1 MHDLVND
8 LASFV
13 SGEFCLRMD
22 DGSLKGITKKTRHL
36 SCLTSKSHDVKKLEE
51 YLSENK
57 VLRTL
62 LFESLLFA
70 KQSLANLEQYLQGMG
85 CLRVLSLS
93 NPVQISYAII
103 PITTSLDLI
112 GNLKLLKYLNLSST
126 DIKELPDTI
135 CNLYN
140 LQSLLLSECR
150 RLYRLS
156 SSIGNLKHLRY
167 LNLAMCSE
175 IKEIPDSLCDLHDL
189 HTLILTNC
197 NSLSRLPTDM
207 SRLVNLHYLYFFGTA
222 VREMPP
228 QMGKLKHLQCLGP
241 AFLVDKNGGCNIRE
255 LGNLH
260 DLRGSL
266 TIENLEN
273 IMNAGDVREAKLKD
287 KRYLTEV
294 ELQWRGQ
301 TDDSEKAREVL
312 DGLQPHT
319 NVQTLRISNYQGTS
333 FPSWIGHQSF
343 SHIISLSLSGCRNC
357 YLLPPL
363 GQLPSLK
370 NLRIWGFEMV
380 ERIRDEFYYSCG
392 SNSSSGSSFMI
403 NAPVLVPFKSLESL
417 YLNGFSELREWKE
430 WSLTMG
436 GGEGT
441 GAFPQLKMLQLSC
454 CPKINGDS
462 LPSNFPSHTTLL
474 ISEGCQRLVTSLQS
488 HQLPWLGELKLYCCS
503 GVVSFPPQGGL
514 PSNIHTILIYNC
526 HGLKSLAKQG
536 WPSNLKSLYIESCED
551 LFVDVDSFPEE
562 GQLPTTLTRLKLEY
576 VEKLKSLNGKA
587 LRDLVCLKRLT
598 INHCNQLQCLPEET
612 LPDSLSWLNITSFR
626 SLLADRCK
634 RDTGEDWPKIAHIPR
649 ININGRSI
657 TIADSDEE

>member
-57 VLRTL
+57 
-62 LFESLLFA
+62 
-70 KQSLANLEQYLQGMG
+70 
-85 CLRVLSLS
+85 
-93 NPVQISYAII
+93 
-103 PITTSLDLI
+103 
-112 GNLKLLKYLNLSST
+112 
-126 DIKELPDTI
+126 
-135 CNLYN
+135 
-140 LQSLLLSECR
+140 SLLLSECR